1 MFFVCFLFCNLVYS
15 QDNIIDSLERRI
27 TTLEHK
33 VAFNQ
38 ISNDF
43 THLSYNIGNHYND
56 WRFMVLANDRE
67 GLNTFYSTSSH
78 YIEAIEDNYLSLK
91 ILYYKL
97 DSEHNFSY
105 EENNVINSAKTLI
118 DIGIDQLKTIDKE
131 HSKRW

>member
-1 MFFVCFLFCNLVYS
+1 
-15 QDNIIDSLERRI
+15 
-27 TTLEHK
+27 
-33 VAFNQ
+33 
-38 ISNDF
+38 
-43 THLSYNIGNHYND
+43 
-56 WRFMVLANDRE
+56 MVLANDRE
-67 GLNTFYSTSSH
+67 GLNTFYSTSSQ